1 MTVTIR
7 RELGSTMTISFLTM
21 TNWHS
26 RMPVRMSITCR
37 GQGCRLTVA
46 GRTVPVRTSKFT
58 FVTGVTFTLE
68 KARVICV
75 RCSELTLTELEL
87 TEPVEVLVLLLPRVA
102 SRLPSRLLVAALP
115 LVPVLP
121 EPVAALLPAVP
132 LVPVLPEL
140 AALPPLLVP
149 VLPEVVAALPP
160 VGAVERDAPPE
171 FVPPELA
178 PPPVPGE
185 AVPLLPLAPV
195 PAVPPEEPWARPWAT
210 LNERAAAA
218 AVARSA

>member
-7 RELGSTMTISFLTM
+7 RELGSTMTISFLTI

-121 EPVAALLPAVP
+121 EPVVAL
-132 LVPVLPEL
+132 
-140 AALPPLLVP
+140 
-149 VLPEVVAALPP
+149 LPEVVAALPP
-160 VGAVERDAPPE
+160 VGAVEREAPE
-171 FVPPELA
+171 FMPPELA

-185 AVPLLPLAPV
+185 AVPLLPLAPPL
-195 PAVPPEEPWARPWAT
+195 PAVPP
-210 LNERAAAA
+210 
-218 AVARSA
+218 

>member
-1 MTVTIR
+1 M
-7 RELGSTMTISFLTM
+7 
-21 TNWHS
+21 
-26 RMPVRMSITCR
+26 
-37 GQGCRLTVA
+37 
-46 GRTVPVRTSKFT
+46 
-58 FVTGVTFTLE
+58 
-68 KARVICV
+68 
-75 RCSELTLTELEL
+75 TELEL

-185 AVPLLPLAPV
+185 AVPLLPLAPPL